1 MGDEDLQDR
10 RAKVQ
15 RGYAVGNGR
24 CAGDCARVIALRDA
38 GVVSFGAMRLF
49 ARMAG
54 WRGTAGAAAGLLV
67 AGLLAGCGSGITAG
81 AFATGGGGGT
91 GTGGAGGGGGTGTAG
106 VAGVGFRGVVTAAG
120 KPVVGATVQVY
131 AAGTTGVGGGATVLE
146 SAALTTDA
154 TGAFSVAAGYTCPAA
169 ATQVYV
175 VARGGTVGAAAGAN
189 ATLAEMVVLG
199 PCGALASGSSVV
211 VDEATTV
218 AGVWAM
224 QQFLAAN
231 GMVGASATNGT
242 GLANASAM
250 AQALVNTGTR
260 TAPGVGFVRSA
271 TVPVAKLNTL
281 ANLLSVCTADGN
293 SAACASV
300 MAAVTG
306 SGAAAP
312 ADTLALALA
321 VAKAPAANVAA
332 LYSAANGGA
341 VFSPVL
347 TTAPLDW
354 MLTLTYTG
362 GGLMAVDGPT
372 ALAIDGNGDAWVAN
386 YGGVV
391 SAFSPVGVP
400 LFPSGITGGGLNSS
414 YALAI
419 DGSNNVW
426 VTNGASGSGGSVAEI
441 STAGQFLSGVSGYGG
456 SFAAPVGIAIDPNGT
471 VWVVNTENAT
481 VTQLNSSGQ
490 VISGAGGYGSSALAF
505 PGAIAI
511 DGSHNAWVGDMNGQ
525 QVVRISADGRTVTP
539 VTCCNGPQGL
549 AIDAAGYVWAA
560 NYYGDSV
567 SRIAGG
573 GAVAS
578 GSPYT
583 GATLRYPS
591 AIAVDGAGSVWV
603 GNFRG
608 NLLTQLAGSSAARP
622 GAVLSPAAG
631 WASDAGLN
639 QPFAAAVD
647 ASGDVWVSNFAA
659 GTVTELVGVAAPVRT
674 PLLGPV
680 VVP

>member
-1 MGDEDLQDR
+1 M
-10 RAKVQ
+10 AA
-15 RGYAVGNGR
+15 GYA
-24 CAGDCARVIALRDA
+24 CPAG
-38 GVVSFGAMRLF
+38 
-49 ARMAG
+49 
-54 WRGTAGAAAGLLV
+54 T
-67 AGLLAGCGSGITAG
+67 T
-81 AFATGGGGGT
+81 
-91 GTGGAGGGGGTGTAG
+91 
-106 VAGVGFRGVVTAAG
+106 
-120 KPVVGATVQVY
+120 QVY
-131 AAGTTGVGGGATVLE
+131 A
-146 SAALTTDA
+146 
-154 TGAFSVAAGYTCPAA
+154 
-169 ATQVYV
+169 
-175 VARGGTVGAAAGAN
+175 VARGGSVGQAAKAN
-189 ATLAEMVVLG
+189 ALLAEMVVLG
-199 PCGALASGSSVV
+199 PCGGIASGSSVV

-218 AGVWAM
+218 AAVWAM
-224 QQFLAAN
+224 QQFFAAN
-231 GMVGASATNGT
+231 GTVGASATNAT
-242 GLANASAM
+242 GLGNAVAM
-250 AQALVNTGTR
+250 ARALVNTSTG

-271 TVPVAKLNTL
+271 TAPTAKVNTL
-281 ANLLSVCTADGN
+281 ANLLGVCTADG
-293 SAACASV
+293 SAAGCALV
-300 MAAVTG
+300 MTAVTG
-306 SGAAAP
+306 SGGAAP
-312 ADTLALALA
+312 ADTLALAVA

-332 LYSAANGGA
+332 LYQAAGGGAAGA
-341 VFSPVL
+341 VFLPAL
-347 TTAPLDW
+347 AKAPLDW

-372 ALAIDGNGDAWVAN
+372 ALAIDASGNAWVAN

-400 LFPSGITGGGLNSS
+400 LFASGISGGGLNSS

-441 STAGQFLSGVSGYGG
+441 SSTGQFLSGTAGYEG
-456 SFAAPVGIAIDPNGT
+456 SFAAPVEVAIDPNGT

-490 VISGAGGYGSSALAF
+490 TISAAGGYGSSALAF

-511 DGSHNAWVGDMNGQ
+511 DASHNAWVGNMNGQ
-525 QVVRISADGRTVTP
+525 QVVKISADGRTVTP

-567 SRIAGG
+567 SRIASGG
-573 GAVAS
+573 TVAT
-578 GSPYT
+578 GSPYM
-583 GATLRYPS
+583 GATLAYPS

-608 NLLTQLAGSSAARP
+608 NLLTQLAGSSTARP

-659 GTVTELVGVAAPVRT
+659 GTVTELVGVAGPVRT